1 MKSHF
6 LAIPAL
12 LASTAAVHAGGIDRS
27 GQSINALF
35 ESGRYVE
42 FSLGAISPSTSGTS
56 DPSLGPAGNMNSGNA
71 TEDYMQFGA
80 AYKADIND
88 KLSYAIIYD
97 QPFGADI
104 DYPTGTGYY
113 AQGSQADLDSHALTG
128 LLRYRMNDNFSVHGG
143 LRVQSIE
150 ATATVPFAT
159 GTTGPFAGAPY
170 RVNGDRDVG
179 VGYAVGLAYEKPEI
193 AMRVSLTYNS
203 KIKHDVDTTENSVL
217 GGPNSF
223 ETEIETPQSV
233 NLEFQTGIAAD
244 TLLFGGIRWVDWSSF
259 HISPNDYRTLT
270 TNPGN
275 PTGSSLVSYDNDVFT
290 YSLGVGRR
298 LNDNWS
304 VSASVGYEKSEG
316 GFASNL
322 GPTDGNKSLALA
334 AVYTRDNMK
343 VTTGIRYVN
352 IGDAQTA
359 IPGFAPAADFEDNDA
374 VAFGVKVGFT
384 F

>member
-35 ESGRYVE
+35 ESGRYAE
-42 FSLGAISPSTSGTS
+42 FSFGHISPDTSGTS
-56 DPSLGPAGNMNSGNA
+56 VAALGSANSGNA

-113 AQGSQADLDSHALTG
+113 AAGAQADLDAHALTG

-143 LRVQSIE
+143 LRVQTIE
-150 ATATVPFAT
+150 ATAAVPFVGGYT
-159 GTTGPFAGAPY
+159 VDGE
-170 RVNGDRDVG
+170 RDTG
-179 VGYAVGLAYEKPEI
+179 VGYVAGVAYERPDI
-193 AMRVSLTYNS
+193 AMRVALTYNS
-203 KIKHDVDTTENSVL
+203 SIDHDVDTTEFGAVMST
-217 GGPNSF
+217 
-223 ETEIETPQSV
+223 TEIETPQSV
-233 NLEFQTGIAAD
+233 NLDFQTGIAAD

-259 HISPNDYRTLT
+259 DISPAAYA
-270 TNPGN
+270 GA
-275 PTGSSLVSYDNDVFT
+275 TGGASLVSYENDVFT

-343 VTTGIRYVN
+343 ITTGVRYVN
-352 IGDAQTA
+352 IGDAETA
-359 IPGFAPAADFEDNDA
+359 IPGFAPAAEFEDNDA

>member
-1 MKSHF
+1 MKTTILTIS
-6 LAIPAL
+6 AL
-12 LASTAAVHAGGIDRS
+12 LASTAAVSAGGIDRS
-27 GQSINALF
+27 GQSITALF
-35 ESGRYVE
+35 EAGRYGE
-42 FSLGAISPSTSGTS
+42 FSLGSISPDTSGTS
-56 DPSLGPAGNMNSGNA
+56 VAALGSRDSGNL
-71 TEDYMQFGA
+71 TENYLQFGA
-80 AYKADIND
+80 AYKADINE
-88 KLSYAIIYD
+88 KLSYALIYD
-97 QPFGADI
+97 QPFGADVA
-104 DYPTGTGYY
+104 YPTGTGYY
-113 AQGSQADLDSHALTG
+113 AAGAQADLDSHALTG

-143 LRVQSIE
+143 VRVQSIE
-150 ATATVPFAT
+150 AVAAIPFVSN
-159 GTTGPFAGAPY
+159 Y
-170 RVNGDRDVG
+170 SVEGDRDTG
-179 VGYAVGLAYEKPEI
+179 VGYVAGVAYERPDI

-203 KIKHDVDTTENSVL
+203 KIKHDVRTTESSAAL
-217 GGPNSF
+217 GTNTS

-244 TLLFGGIRWVDWSSF
+244 TLLFGGVRWVDWSDF
-259 HISPNDYRTLT
+259 DISPANYGTLT
-270 TNPGN
+270 G
-275 PTGSSLVSYDNDVFT
+275 GGSLVSYQDDVFT

-304 VSASVGYEKSEG
+304 VSASVGYEESNG

-343 VTTGIRYVN
+343 ITSGIRYVN

-359 IPGFAPAADFEDNDA
+359 IPTNAPAANFEDNDA

>member
-1 MKSHF
+1 MKTYF

-12 LASTAAVHAGGIDRS
+12 LASTAIVQAGGIDRS

-35 ESGRYVE
+35 ESGRYAE
-42 FSLGAISPSTSGTS
+42 FSFGHISPDTSGTS
-56 DPSLGPAGNMNSGNA
+56 VAGLGSRDSGNA
-71 TEDYMQFGA
+71 TESYMQFGA

-97 QPFGADI
+97 QPFGADV

-113 AQGSQADLDSHALTG
+113 AQGAQADLDAHALTG
-128 LLRYRMNDNFSVHGG
+128 LLRYRMNENFSVHGG
-143 LRVQSIE
+143 LRVQTIE
-150 ATATVPFAT
+150 ATAAVPFVGGYT
-159 GTTGPFAGAPY
+159 
-170 RVNGDRDVG
+170 VNGERDTG
-179 VGYAVGLAYEKPEI
+179 VGYVAGVAYERPDI
-193 AMRVSLTYNS
+193 AMRVALTYNS
-203 KIKHDVDTTENSVL
+203 SIDHDVDTTEFGAAMST
-217 GGPNSF
+217 
-223 ETEIETPQSV
+223 TEIETPQSV
-233 NLEFQTGIAAD
+233 NLDFQTGIAAD

-259 HISPNDYRTLT
+259 DITPAQYQ
-270 TNPGN
+270 GA
-275 PTGSSLVSYDNDVFT
+275 TGGSLVSYDDDVFT

-304 VSASVGYEKSEG
+304 VSASVGYEKSNG

-343 VTTGIRYVN
+343 ITTGVRYVN
-352 IGDAQTA
+352 SGDAETTLNGVNA
-359 IPGFAPAADFEDNDA
+359 SGEFEDNDA
-374 VAFGVKVGFT
+374 LAFGVKVGFT

>member
-1 MKSHF
+1 MKTYF

-12 LASTAAVHAGGIDRS
+12 LASTALVHAGGIDRS

-35 ESGRYVE
+35 ENGRYAE
-42 FSLGAISPSTSGTS
+42 FSFGHISPDTSGTS
-56 DPSLGPAGNMNSGNA
+56 VAALGSRNSGNA
-71 TEDYMQFGA
+71 TESYMQFGA

-113 AQGSQADLDSHALTG
+113 AAGAQADLDAHALTG

-143 LRVQSIE
+143 LRVQTIE
-150 ATATVPFAT
+150 ATAAVPFVGGYT
-159 GTTGPFAGAPY
+159 
-170 RVNGDRDVG
+170 VDGDRDTG
-179 VGYAVGLAYEKPEI
+179 VGYVAGVAYERPDI
-193 AMRVSLTYNS
+193 AMRVALTYNS
-203 KIKHDVDTTENSVL
+203 SIDHDVDTTEFGAVMST
-217 GGPNSF
+217 
-223 ETEIETPQSV
+223 TEIETPQSV
-233 NLEFQTGIAAD
+233 NLDFQTGIAAD

-259 HISPNDYRTLT
+259 DISPAAYA
-270 TNPGN
+270 GA
-275 PTGSSLVSYDNDVFT
+275 TGGASLVSYENDVFT

-304 VSASVGYEKSEG
+304 VSASVGYENSEG

-343 VTTGIRYVN
+343 ITTGVRYVN